1 MTTKICDAIKNVVP
15 YSPKIGIVL
24 GSGLGEIAENI
35 ENKYIIDYKDLDGFP
50 ISTVDG
56 HKGRFVFGIIDSVP
70 VVLMQGRVHYYEGY
84 SMNEVVLPIRVMKM
98 LGVETLIITNA
109 SGGINFDFKVGD
121 IMLITDHISNF
132 IPNPLLGPND
142 NNFGPRF
149 PSMDSLY
156 EKRLNAMV
164 LEAANELD
172 LKVHQG
178 TYVQLTGPSL
188 ETPAEIKML
197 RILGADAVGMSS
209 VCEAIVA
216 QHMGMHICGISCI
229 TNLATGM
236 SDLSPSFEDISK
248 ASKCI
253 QGKISKLLVNIV
265 KQLKPML

>member
-1 MTTKICDAIKNVVP
+1 MINKICDDIKKVIP
-15 YSPKIGIVL
+15 IIPKVGIVL

-35 ENKYIIDYKDLDGFP
+35 ENKYIVDYRDLDGFP

-56 HKGRFVFGIIDSVP
+56 HRGRFVFGVIDSVP

-84 SMNEVVLPIRVMKM
+84 SMDEVVLPIRVMKT

-109 SGGINFDFKVGD
+109 SGGINFNFKVGD

-132 IPNPLLGPND
+132 IPNPLIGPND
-142 NNFGPRF
+142 ITIGPRF
-149 PSMDSLY
+149 PSMDGLY
-156 EKRLNAMV
+156 EKRLNDML
-164 LEAANELD
+164 LEAANELHI
-172 LKVHQG
+172 KVHQG

-188 ETPAEIKML
+188 ETPAEIRML

-236 SDLSPSFEDISK
+236 SDKSPDFEDITK

-253 QGKISKLLVNIV
+253 QGKVSKLLISMI
-265 KQLKPML
+265 KQLKPVL